1 MSKVNNTIDIIN
13 YIRKNASEN
22 YKKLVG
28 FINYG
33 DDISELSNPIMEYT
47 PVRNEFVEGLT
58 NMIGKTIFTKLN
70 EFKNPL
76 AILKK
81 GESPL
86 GLDIREIATDLITAT
101 KYDLSNEGI
110 AEALKLAPPVMEE
123 CIHRVN
129 RQEKYQIT
137 VSNAELRLAMTSW
150 DELESLI
157 VTKSQIL
164 YASNYRDEFE
174 YTKKLLLDT
183 VQRGY
188 VELVEVDKVEDSAT
202 SDYFVIAVKDVVKEF
217 SYPSTLHNQ
226 LYNMDGDNTI
236 TSWCAPDD
244 TYLVIPSSIMNRI
257 SVKSLAV
264 AFNRDELSFNSN
276 KVEVDDLGFIRVETD
291 TPGEY
296 KYYSLDG
303 MVFDK
308 AFTQIYDD
316 LLELWEMELSSVMAW
331 NRFLHVW
338 QIFST
343 SPFVNVVALVHE
355 VEETDIPEGYFDGE

>member
-1 MSKVNNTIDIIN
+1 MGSKIESTIDIVN

-33 DDISELSNPIMEYT
+33 DDIAELSNPIMEYSA
-47 PVRNEFVEGLT
+47 VRNEFIEGIT
-58 NMIGKTIFTKLN
+58 NMIGMTIFTKMN

-81 GESPL
+81 GEKPL
-86 GLDIREIATDLITAT
+86 GLDIREIATDLISAT

-137 VSNAELRLAMTSW
+137 VSNAELRLAMQSW
-150 DELESLI
+150 NDLEQLL
-157 VTKSQIL
+157 VTKAQIL

-174 YTKKLLLDT
+174 YTKKLLRDT

-188 VELVEVDKVEDSAT
+188 VELVDVAKVVDKDTAD
-202 SDYFVIAVKDVVKEF
+202 DYVITVKDIVKEF
-217 SYPSTLHNQ
+217 SFPSKEHNQ
-226 LYNMDGDNTI
+226 LFNMDGDNTI
-236 TSWCAPDD
+236 TSWCSPED
-244 TYLVIPSSIMNRI
+244 TYLVVPFDIMNRV

-276 KVEVDDLGFIRVETD
+276 KVEVDDLGYIRV
-291 TPGEY
+291 GEEGAY
-296 KYYSLDG
+296 TYYALDG
-303 MVFDK
+303 LVFDK

-316 LLELWEMELSSVMAW
+316 LLELWEMELSSIMAW

-338 QIFST
+338 QVYST
-343 SPFVNVVALVHE
+343 SPFVNVSALVHE
-355 VEETDIPEGYFDGE
+355 VQASEIPEGYFD